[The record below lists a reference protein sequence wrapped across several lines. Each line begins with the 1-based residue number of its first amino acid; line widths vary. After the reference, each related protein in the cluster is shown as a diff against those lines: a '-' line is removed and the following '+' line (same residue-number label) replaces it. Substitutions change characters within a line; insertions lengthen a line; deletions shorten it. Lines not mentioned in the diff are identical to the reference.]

1 VTALRYAALV
11 WLAVAGQPAAPREQ
25 IAADMPADVREQV
38 LRLYDRSAQERGE
51 ACEAL
56 GRMGEKAAPA
66 VPRLVALLGDD
77 AIWFAVPRSF
87 RGHDLGRPTY
97 QAVWRQAWGALVR
110 IGRPLADAGPVLAAL
125 SRKNRDVR
133 AAASA
138 LGAMKDRRAVEALLD
153 ALGDDA
159 PLVRGAA
166 AEALGKIGDAR
177 AAPALAALLGDRY
190 PGPAERAAEALAR
203 LGRPAAD
210 ALVTVLESGTP
221 RARASAAATLARIT
235 GQDFGQDAARWRAW
249 LRTNE
254 TPERKEPP

>member
-159 PLVRGAA
+159 PLVR
-166 AEALGKIGDAR
+166 
-177 AAPALAALLGDRY
+177 
-190 PGPAERAAEALAR
+190 
-203 LGRPAAD
+203 PAAD